1 MKRIPFPLLLGAI
14 LSLVVSGCASDVI
27 DAGPLNGIGD
37 HDASTDT
44 DDPETDATS
53 EPDTDDQDAT
63 DQETPDPDRDTS
75 EGRTED
81 PDPDA
86 SDDAADP
93 ADDADQDQ
101 ATDDPG
107 VTPVRLYFMAPGG
120 GTPGRADPFLVSVQR
135 EIPTT
140 PGIALAT
147 LRELVDGP
155 SSADEQLI
163 DGISTAV
170 PDETLVLGV
179 NLVDGL
185 ATVDLSR
192 EFESGGGSLS
202 MFSRLAQVIY
212 TVTQFPTVD
221 EVQFALDGQPVTVFS
236 NEGLVIEE
244 PGSRSHF
251 VDLLPT
257 VFVDTPAAGAEVDT
271 PLRVTGMAAVFEATF
286 QYRLETGD
294 GTVLA
299 EGFAMSDNGVG
310 WGAFD
315 ITLDVDVDAPTGAV
329 LTVWEESAKDGSVQA
344 LRETPLTLLP

>member
-1 MKRIPFPLLLGAI
+1 MARIPFPLLLGAM
-14 LSLVVSGCASDVI
+14 LSLVLSGCASDVI
-27 DAGPLNGIGD
+27 DAGPVTSAQD
-37 HDASTDT
+37 QDAPADLG
-44 DDPETDATS
+44 DPETDATS
-53 EPDTDDQDAT
+53 DPDAT
-63 DQETPDPDRDTS
+63 DPDATDPDQETSEPDV
-75 EGRTED
+75 TEAE
-81 PDPDA
+81 PDA
-86 SDDAADP
+86 SDEPVDP
-93 ADDADQDQ
+93 AGDADQDD

-107 VTPVRLYFMAPGG
+107 MTPVRLYFMAPGG

-155 SSADEQLI
+155 SSTDEQLI
-163 DGISTAV
+163 DGLWTAV

-179 NLVDGL
+179 DLVDGL

-236 NEGLVIEE
+236 NEGLVIDE
-244 PGSRSHF
+244 PGSRGHF

-271 PLRVTGMAAVFEATF
+271 PLRLTGMAAVFEATF
-286 QYRLETGD
+286 LYRLETAD

-299 EGFAMSDNGVG
+299 EGFAMTDNGVG

-315 ITLDVDVDAPTGAV
+315 VTLDVQVDVPTEAV
-329 LTVWEESAKDGSVQA
+329 LTVWEASAKDGSIQA

>member
-1 MKRIPFPLLLGAI
+1 MRRIPFPLLLGAV
-14 LSLVVSGCASDVI
+14 LSLVLSGCASDVI
-27 DAGPLNGIGD
+27 DAGPLTSADDQN
-37 HDASTDT
+37 ASTDVGDPAT
-44 DDPETDATS
+44 DTTEPDATEPETT
-53 EPDTDDQDAT
+53 
-63 DQETPDPDRDTS
+63 
-75 EGRTED
+75 
-81 PDPDA
+81 DPDA
-86 SDDAADP
+86 TEPETTDADFDASDEPDDP
-93 ADDADQDQ
+93 SGDADQDH
-101 ATDDPG
+101 AADDPS

-120 GTPGRADPFLVSVQR
+120 GTPGRADPFLVSVHR

-147 LRELVDGP
+147 LRELIDGP
-155 SSADEQLI
+155 SPADEALI

-179 NLVDGL
+179 DLVDGL

-202 MFSRLAQVIY
+202 MFSRLAQIIY

-236 NEGLVIEE
+236 NEGLVIDE

-271 PLRVTGMAAVFEATF
+271 PLRMTGMAAVFEATF
-286 QYRLETGD
+286 LYRLETAD

-315 ITLDVDVDAPTGAV
+315 VTLEVDVDAPTEAV
-329 LTVWEESAKDGSVQA
+329 LTVWEQSAKDGSIQA
-344 LRETPLTLLP
+344 RRETPLTLLP

>member
-14 LSLVVSGCASDVI
+14 LALVLSGCASDVI
-27 DAGPLNGIGD
+27 DAGPVTSAED
-37 HDASTDT
+37 QDASADL
-44 DDPETDATS
+44 DDPETDPASQPDPT
-53 EPDTDDQDAT
+53 EPDPTDPDRETSGPDAT
-63 DQETPDPDRDTS
+63 DA
-75 EGRTED
+75 
-81 PDPDA
+81 DPDA
-86 SDDAADP
+86 SGEPVDP
-93 ADDADQDQ
+93 AGDADQDP
-101 ATDDPG
+101 ATDDPS

-120 GTPGRADPFLVSVQR
+120 ATPGRADPFLVSVHR

-147 LRELVDGP
+147 LRELVAGP
-155 SSADEQLI
+155 SSTDEQLI
-163 DGISTAV
+163 DGLWTAV

-179 NLVDGL
+179 DLVDGL

-202 MFSRLAQVIY
+202 MFSRLAQIIY

-236 NEGLVIEE
+236 NEGLMIDE

-257 VFVDTPAAGAEVDT
+257 VFVDTPAAGAGVET
-271 PLRVTGMAAVFEATF
+271 PLRMTGMAAVFEATF
-286 QYRLETGD
+286 LYRLETPD

-315 ITLDVDVDAPTGAV
+315 VTLEVDVDAPTEAV
-329 LTVWEESAKDGSVQA
+329 LTVWEASAKDGSIQA

>member
-14 LSLVVSGCASDVI
+14 LCLVLSGCTGGVI
-27 DAGPLNGIGD
+27 DAGPVTGDDGQDLASDTDDPATDATGQDDTPEPD
-37 HDASTDT
+37 HDASGQSTSDV
-44 DDPETDATS
+44 DRGASNDAN
-53 EPDTDDQDAT
+53 DAV
-63 DQETPDPDRDTS
+63 E
-75 EGRTED
+75 
-81 PDPDA
+81 
-86 SDDAADP
+86 DAADT
-93 ADDADQDQ
+93 ADDADRDH
-101 ATDDPG
+101 ATNDASM
-107 VTPVRLYFMAPGG
+107 TPVRLYFMAPGG
-120 GTPGRADPFLVSVQR
+120 GTPGRADPFLVSVHR
-135 EIPTT
+135 HIPTT

-147 LRELVDGP
+147 LRELVEGP
-155 SSADEQLI
+155 SAADQQLI
-163 DGISTAV
+163 EGISTAV
-170 PDETLVLGV
+170 PDETLVLGI

-202 MFSRLAQVIY
+202 MFSRLAQIIY

-221 EVQFALDGQPVTVFS
+221 EVQFALDGRPVTVFS
-236 NEGLVIEE
+236 NEGLVIDE

-271 PLRVTGMAAVFEATF
+271 PLRMTGMAAVFEATF
-286 QYRLETGD
+286 LYRLESTD

-310 WGAFD
+310 WGTFD
-315 ITLDVDVDAPTGAV
+315 VTLEVEVDTPTEAV